1 MIRRSTRIAL
11 EVLVGLLLAAVLIV
25 AAVLWRLSDGP
36 VSVDFLTPHLEQAF
50 AAADGDLTVD
60 VGSTEL
66 IWGGWDRTLDLRAR
80 DWRVNGPDG
89 QKVAQLPEVD
99 ITLSLRALAQ
109 GVVAPTAIA
118 VTGASLTLE
127 RDPEGRFGV
136 VESPLLDPVP
146 APETAKAVQ
155 SGQQDQV
162 PGETRD
168 GGAATSEVELP
179 EIASLLPDLAA
190 RLLSPADPSEPL
202 SFLNS
207 LRGLDLTVTLID
219 RSIGTRIVARGGA
232 VELFRQ
238 DSGIS
243 GTAGLSLDIGTEPM
257 MLEATLDYGV
267 ADERLRVAAAFQ
279 ALDLPSVGRLA
290 PALAPLTQAEVSVDG
305 LIDLILDADGRI
317 ETVAFDLAAG
327 AGRLRLPAFYPD
339 PLQVAAIAAVG
350 AYRADQRRIA
360 VEDFSLQLG
369 SQAAA
374 GPNLRA
380 RLNLDFG
387 DGFHDVGI
395 GARVDRVAVADLER
409 YWPAEASENG
419 RAWVLENIASGAAE
433 NLEVVASLRLLDAPT
448 TSPDDSGEGGAGNDG
463 VGSDRGSD
471 VGRSDPLRPGTS
483 PDPILG
489 SFQGSFDF
497 TDLEIHYN
505 RPLPPV
511 TEASGTAVFDS
522 DGLTFAVSNGRL
534 QQLVFETSEVRIFG
548 LSGEDHRLSID
559 AQVGGG
565 LKPALEVLNHPRL
578 QLIDKLGV
586 PLTGSGGTFT
596 AQVGFAF
603 PLIDALT
610 DDEIEVTA
618 AAELADVTLQDAV
631 AGLDLTEGD
640 LVLDLDVRAMSL
652 TGPLRL
658 GGLPLTLDW
667 TEYFEAR
674 DGIRREVTARTDA
687 LDAEVRTRLGLPLA
701 ERIRG
706 PVAADLRLTGLID
719 ETSDVEI
726 DLQLSEAEI
735 DIPRLAWRKP
745 PGVPGT
751 ARLVAQLWGQRLV
764 ALRDV
769 ELYAAD
775 LSVTGAATFSPDDGS
790 LILAKLRNVT
800 LGATSLDGI
809 TVRPW
814 ITPEGDGWEVQVAGG
829 RLDAAPWLEDEEASG
844 QTGETAAP
852 EAGTA
857 PEAVPEPDAPQTPLK
872 LQVAQ
877 LQFLHL
883 GDDRGLE
890 AVALEGERGTRG
902 WERLSASAELP
913 RAWWRRNSRVR
924 EGDAEIPQKRIRLD
938 WGPNPQGAG
947 YDLELGADDL
957 GAVLRVFGWV
967 DEMEGGQT
975 RIVGRSPG
983 PLLSAPIEAE
993 LELRQYTLVDAP
1005 LLGRIV
1011 AGASLGGLGGMLSED
1026 NGITFERGVG
1036 ELVLEQGVLSTDLLR
1051 AYGPAL
1057 GITARGTLDT
1067 EANAID
1073 LQGTLVPAY
1082 AINQVLG
1089 AIPIL
1094 GPLLTGGEGE
1104 GVLGVTYSVSG
1115 SLDDPDV
1122 NVNPLSALAP
1132 GFLRGIFSGKI
1143 DGSEEALEALP
1154 PSGAQR

>member
-11 EVLVGLLLAAVLIV
+11 EILVGLLLAAVLIV

-36 VSVDFLTPHLEQAF
+36 LSVDFLTPHLEQAF
-50 AAADGDLTVD
+50 AAADGDLIVE

-66 IWGGWDRTLDLRAR
+66 VWGGWDRTLDLRAR
-80 DWRVNGPDG
+80 DWRVDGPDG
-89 QKVAQLPEVD
+89 QRVAQFPEVD
-99 ITLSLRALAQ
+99 IKLSLRALAQ

-127 RDPEGRFGV
+127 RDRDGRFGLAV
-136 VESPLLDPVP
+136 QAPLAPVP
-146 APETAKAVQ
+146 VPVPVAETQ
-155 SGQQDQV
+155 R
-162 PGETRD
+162 PGEAGSGD
-168 GGAATSEVELP
+168 AAVSEAELP
-179 EIASLLPDLAA
+179 EIAALLPNLAA

-207 LRGLDLTVTLID
+207 LRGRDLTVTLID
-219 RSIGTRIVARGGA
+219 RSIDTTLVARRAA

-238 DSGIS
+238 ENGIA
-243 GTAGLSLDIGTEPM
+243 GTAGLSLDIGAEPM
-257 MLEATLDYGV
+257 TLEATLDYNV
-267 ADERLRVAAAFQ
+267 ADARLRIAAAFQ
-279 ALDLPSVGRLA
+279 DLDLPSVGQLA
-290 PALAPLTQAEVSVDG
+290 PALAPLSQAEVALDG
-305 LIDLILDADGRI
+305 LVDLVLDAEGQVDS
-317 ETVAFDLAAG
+317 VAFDLAAG
-327 AGRLRLPAFYPD
+327 AGRLRLPDVYPE
-339 PLQVAAIAAVG
+339 PLEVAAVAAVG
-350 AYRADQRRIA
+350 AYRAEQRRIA
-360 VEDFSLQLG
+360 VDDFSLQLG
-369 SQAAA
+369 NQATA

-380 RLNLDFG
+380 RFNLDFG
-387 DGFHDVGI
+387 DGFHDFGI
-395 GARVDRVAVADLER
+395 GARVDRVAVADLQR
-409 YWPAEASENG
+409 YWPADASKNG
-419 RAWVLENIASGAAE
+419 RAWVLENIAAGAAE
-433 NLEVVASLRLLDAPT
+433 NLEVVASLRLPDAPAAT
-448 TSPDDSGEGGAGNDG
+448 LTED
-463 VGSDRGSD
+463 
-471 VGRSDPLRPGTS
+471 RSDAPSQPETS
-483 PDPILG
+483 REPVLG

-511 TEASGTAVFDS
+511 TEASGRAVFDS
-522 DGLTFAVSNGRL
+522 DGLTFAVAEGRL

-548 LSGEDHRLSID
+548 LSGEDHRLAID
-559 AQVGGG
+559 AEVGGG
-565 LKPALEVLNHPRL
+565 LKPALEILNHPRL

-586 PLTGSGGTFT
+586 PLAGSAGTFT

-618 AAELADVTLQDAV
+618 TAALTDAALQDAV

-640 LVLDLDVRAMSL
+640 LALDLDVRAMSL
-652 TGPLRL
+652 SGPLRL
-658 GGLPLTLDW
+658 GGLPLDLDW

-674 DGIRREVTARTDA
+674 DGVRRNVTARTDA
-687 LDAEVRTRLGLPLA
+687 LDAEVRARFGLPLA

-706 PVAADLRLTGLID
+706 PVAADLRLTGLVD

-726 DLQLSEAEI
+726 DLQLVEAEI

-745 PGVPGT
+745 SGVPAT
-751 ARLVAQLWGQRLV
+751 ARLVAQLWGERLV

-769 ELYAAD
+769 ELYAGD
-775 LSVTGAATFSPDDGS
+775 LSVVGAATFSPDDGS
-790 LILAKLRNVT
+790 LILANLSNVT
-800 LGATSLDGI
+800 LGATSLDDI
-809 TVRPW
+809 SVRPW
-814 ITPEGDGWEVQVAGG
+814 NTPEGDGWQVQVAGG

-844 QTGETAAP
+844 QPDESTAS
-852 EAGTA
+852 EL
-857 PEAVPEPDAPQTPLK
+857 EPDAPQTPLR
-872 LQVAQ
+872 LQIAQ

-890 AVALEGERGTRG
+890 AVALEGERGPRG
-902 WERLSASAELP
+902 WERLSASAEIP
-913 RAWWRRNSRVR
+913 RAWWRRSGRVR
-924 EGDAEIPQKRIRLD
+924 EGDAEIPQKLLRLD
-938 WGPNPQGAG
+938 WGPDPAGAG
-947 YDLELGADDL
+947 YNLELGADDL
-957 GAVLRVFGWV
+957 GAALRAFGWV

-1011 AGASLGGLGGMLSED
+1011 AGASLGGLGGMLAED

-1036 ELVLEQGVLSTDLLR
+1036 DLVLEQGVLSTDLLR

-1122 NVNPLSALAP
+1122 DVNPLSALAP

-1154 PSGAQR
+1154 PAGALR